1 MCLGTT
7 GYIGC
12 CHGPASFCQPG
23 PTHCVPCF
31 PSRDEEITKLKHC
44 LENLKKNVNAVE
56 ERLSLLKTDK

>member
-7 GYIGC
+7 SYIGC
-12 CHGPASFCQPG
+12 CHGPASFCLPA

-44 LENLKKNVNAVE
+44 LENLRKNVDAVE
-56 ERLSLLKTDK
+56 ERLSLLKTDE